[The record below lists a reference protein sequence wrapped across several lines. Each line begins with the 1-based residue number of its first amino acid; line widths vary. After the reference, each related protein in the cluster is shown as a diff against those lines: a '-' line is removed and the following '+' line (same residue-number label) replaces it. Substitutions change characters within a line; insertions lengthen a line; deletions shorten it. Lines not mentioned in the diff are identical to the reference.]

1 MSDQG
6 TQNAAGRHVS
16 HLSHRLARHGL
27 TAILI
32 VRILPVAP
40 FTIVN
45 IMAGASKVRFRDF
58 ILATFLGMLPGL
70 LVMTF
75 FGDRLQSAIQDP
87 RAESFMILVAL
98 VVALVLVMAWLRRR
112 FGKLDAGA
120 ARPSTPDEEE
130 RAQLPDDK
138 SDAPTRYVRGGF
150 L

>member
-1 MSDQG
+1 
-6 TQNAAGRHVS
+6 
-16 HLSHRLARHGL
+16 
-27 TAILI
+27 
-32 VRILPVAP
+32 
-40 FTIVN
+40 
-45 IMAGASKVRFRDF
+45 
-58 ILATFLGMLPGL
+58 MLPGL

-75 FGDRLQSAIQDP
+75 FGDRLQNAIQDP

-112 FGKLDAGA
+112 FGKPDAGA

-130 RAQLPDDK
+130 RAQLPYDK